1 MKIGEFQRK
10 IGVSSKSYGTFMG
23 QNGPTKG
30 MGSATYM
37 GACEFFMKR
46 DLAGLKMPRA
56 KKAKTAAAASSATT
70 DGNADKDNTNSKKQ
84 SATKD
89 KAANKHDVS
98 AIILEGESRHAVP
111 IYDTC
116 DDIRTKINRYL
127 RETGET
133 NAGFVRTINSAA
145 FPEDATS
152 TAQTASTRQLTTVLN
167 GKGPVKGCESP
178 VFYAAYVF
186 FEKLRLKEGKPKS
199 KKRTEMEG
207 VWKKQR
213 GMELVDIT
221 TKGVF
226 TKAGQHP
233 YVDKYGQLQ
242 FA

>member
-1 MKIGEFQRK
+1 MKVGEFQK
-10 IGVSSKSYGTFMG
+10 KLEVSSSSYGNFMG
-23 QNGPTKG
+23 QNGGTKG
-30 MGSATYM
+30 MESDTFIA
-37 GACEFFMKR
+37 ACEFFKKR
-46 DLAGLKMPRA
+46 ELAGLKMPRA
-56 KKAKTAAAASSATT
+56 KKAKTASSSGNT
-70 DGNADKDNTNSKKQ
+70 DSNADKANASSKKQ
-84 SATKD
+84 SANKD

-98 AIILEGESRHAVP
+98 SVQLDGESKRAVP

-116 DDIRTKINRYL
+116 DDVRTKINRYL
-127 RETGET
+127 RETTGAT

-152 TAQTASTRQLTTVLN
+152 TPQTASARQLTTFLN

-186 FEKLRLKEGKPKS
+186 FEKLRIKEGKPKS

-207 VWKKQR
+207 VWKKR

-226 TKAGQHP
+226 ARAGERP
-233 YVDKYGQLQ
+233 YVDKYGQLK